1 MGPERPNRPHNLST
15 GLCRQCAREVKA
27 GLACVKC
34 GSYRQITHPEI
45 NQLSIA
51 HVDCDAFF
59 CSVEKRDNPGLEHKP
74 VVVGGG
80 QRGVVSAACYKARLY
95 GIHSAMPMFKA
106 LKACPDLVVI
116 RGDHSKYSRE
126 GRRIKNMMRD
136 LTPLVESLS
145 IDEAFLDL
153 TGTERLHGRSPAQS
167 LMALQKRVLKEV
179 GVTVSIGLSYNKFLA
194 KTASDLDK
202 PHGFAVLGRAD
213 ALDFL
218 ASKPVEFIYGIGPS
232 FVRKLNKH
240 GIMTIADVRK
250 RSDHD
255 MAKRFGDLG
264 LHLARLA
271 RAEDNRPVK
280 PQSERKSISAETTFD
295 QDISEIQPLK
305 DRLWQVCVKAADHA
319 KRLDMAGRVVT
330 LKLKTKQFETLTR
343 RRTLMQPVQLAD
355 QLFHNLEPL
364 LDAEVN
370 GRKFRL
376 IGAGF
381 SGLETY
387 SFDAG
392 GDLLDPKASKRGQA
406 ERASDAVR
414 AKFGAAAVMTGREL
428 RRYHGK
434 RDKQPPASK
443 PKKD

>member
-1 MGPERPNRPHNLST
+1 MGPERPNFDRKPSI
-15 GLCRQCAREVKA
+15 GLCRACGHAAQA
-27 GLACVKC
+27 GLACAKC
-34 GSYRQITHPEI
+34 GSYRQISHPEL
-45 NQLSIA
+45 NDLSIA

-59 CSVEKRDNPGLEHKP
+59 CSVEKRDNPALAHKP

-106 LKACPDLVVI
+106 HKACPDLVVI
-116 RGDHSKYSRE
+116 RGDHAKYSRE
-126 GRRIKNMMRD
+126 GRRIKDMMRD
-136 LTPLVESLS
+136 LTPLVQSLS

-167 LMALQKRVLKEV
+167 LIDLQKRVLKEV

-218 ASKPVEFIYGIGPS
+218 ADKPVEFIYGIGPS
-232 FVRKLNKH
+232 FARKLNKQ

-271 RAEDNRPVK
+271 RAEDNRPVT
-280 PQSERKSISAETTFD
+280 PHSERKSISAEITFD
-295 QDISEIQPLK
+295 TDISQLQPLK

-330 LKLKTKQFETLTR
+330 LKLKTRQFETLTR
-343 RRTLMQPVQLAD
+343 RRTLMQPEQLAD
-355 QLFHNLEPL
+355 RLFHSLEPL
-364 LDAEVN
+364 LEAEVN

-381 SGLETY
+381 SGLEPY
-387 SFDAG
+387 SSDGG
-392 GDLLDPKASKRGQA
+392 GDLLDPKAGKRGQA
-406 ERASDAVR
+406 ERASDEVR
-414 AKFGAAAVMTGREL
+414 AKFGKTAVMTGREL

-434 RDKQPPASK
+434 KD
-443 PKKD
+443 KKDPD